1 MFFRSMKQE
10 SPPLISFIT
19 DYDLE
24 QPNGVICFT
33 AEVRFQSKRNIFKF
47 ISPVHVIT
55 ISIKHMD
62 VIYLLNPDIDGE
74 KIKTMYTNNQRFR
87 YSPDK
92 KQFEIRGKSRRYGY
106 YSLVI
111 IPITKHCEHET
122 ISELKATKYN

>member
-1 MFFRSMKQE
+1 MKQE
-10 SPPLISFIT
+10 SPPLIAFIT

-33 AEVRFQSKRNIFKF
+33 AEIRFQSKRNLFKF

-62 VIYLLNPDIDGE
+62 VIYLLNPDIDNE

-87 YSPDK
+87 YSAENK
-92 KQFEIRGKSRRYGY
+92 KFEIRGKSKRYGY
-106 YSLVI
+106 YSLNI
-111 IPITKHCEHET
+111 IPITKNCEEEIIT
-122 ISELKATKYN
+122 ELRATKYN